1 MTGRHLRNSGLTRRG
16 WSESTTARVVVG
28 FAILLVASASSLAQ
42 PRKTN
47 VAVFQLG
54 NQVTR
59 IPAPAG
65 FEEAASQFEKIK
77 SHFTATEA
85 PDNDMLAIY
94 MSRADCNK
102 LRAGGFGPFDFYTK
116 VSIRRAVREEEYSAE
131 RFANLVT
138 AFRQNGAQILDINGP
153 ALKDI
158 VKRLDKSLTELNQQE
173 TEVELGQ
180 PVNLG
185 EFDTRP
191 NVYSVMLLMNV
202 RTTAGDASANVPVL
216 GGLSYVRIKERMV
229 YVYTYRKYKTEADV
243 QILRDFT
250 RKWIGQILAA
260 NRPARSTRTKS

>member
-1 MTGRHLRNSGLTRRG
+1 MNNNCAWISLKTRL
-16 WSESTTARVVVG
+16 SLVIA
-28 FAILLVASASSLAQ
+28 FAIAFVISPAAVAQ
-42 PRKTN
+42 TRKTN

-54 NQVTR
+54 NQATR
-59 IPAPAG
+59 IPTPAG

-116 VSIRRAVREEEYSAE
+116 VSIRRGVREEEYSAE
-131 RFANLVT
+131 RFASLIT
-138 AFRQNGAQILDINGP
+138 AFRQNGTQILDINGP

-173 TEVELGQ
+173 TEVELSQ

-202 RTTAGDASANVPVL
+202 RTTTGDASASVPVL

-229 YVYTYRKYKTEADV
+229 YVYTYRKYNAETDV

-250 RKWIGQILAA
+250 REWIGQILAA
-260 NRPARSTRTKS
+260 NRPARSTRTKT